1 MTQIAAIG
9 DASCDDG
16 RMGLWILIAVIL
28 LFALLA
34 RADSR
39 DRTNLP
45 TRRWNIWFGPRPQD
59 GESRV
64 RYTLRRALAALVA
77 LVVVV
82 VPLLFA
88 SAPPDEGTSF
98 SGDESVV
105 GMAVFM
111 VFAPLTA
118 MAFITLAA
126 LLFSALV
133 SVVFRRRHRFDSAAG
148 EFLRR

>member
-1 MTQIAAIG
+1 
-9 DASCDDG
+9 
-16 RMGLWILIAVIL
+16 MGI
-28 LFALLA
+28 LA
-34 RADSR
+34 RMDSR

-45 TRRWNIWFGPRPQD
+45 TRSWNIWFGPKPRD
-59 GESRV
+59 GESRA
-64 RYTLRRALAALVA
+64 RYTLRRALATSVA

-82 VPLLFA
+82 IPLMFA

-111 VFAPLTA
+111 VFGPLAA
-118 MAFITLAA
+118 MAFFTLAA

-133 SVVFRRRHRFDSAAG
+133 SAVFRRRHVFDSAAG